1 MNFSNYNYCSIKD
14 ILADVLVLID
24 DEGTDKLNE
33 KFYYRQCRQVI
44 DDLNFTTFFNEV
56 YQDLDIPT
64 NLIALIPKNLWNIK
78 EIYVYNAEC
87 QSSSCSSSSIG
98 ACAIEGAVK
107 LYYKYNYITAGKGMG
122 HTPTQYSHNR
132 HNGWSDTFSGGVRY
146 EKHHHPHWYN
156 IQGGEIFLSDNCSA
170 FNKMRIVANGLA
182 GGSIDELQIIPP
194 FVREAVVL
202 KVSERAC
209 LAIKGKNIEP
219 QRYRQMWADIKV
231 DLYTPK
237 GKGQGSVWDE
247 AIYRLRRKDD
257 KETTDLKLYLSKMG
271 F

>member
-107 LYYKYNYITAGKGMG
+107 LYYKYNYI
-122 HTPTQYSHNR
+122 
-132 HNGWSDTFSGGVRY
+132 
-146 EKHHHPHWYN
+146 
-156 IQGGEIFLSDNCSA
+156 L
-170 FNKMRIVANGLA
+170 
-182 GGSIDELQIIPP
+182 
-194 FVREAVVL
+194 
-202 KVSERAC
+202 
-209 LAIKGKNIEP
+209 
-219 QRYRQMWADIKV
+219 
-231 DLYTPK
+231 
-237 GKGQGSVWDE
+237 
-247 AIYRLRRKDD
+247 
-257 KETTDLKLYLSKMG
+257 
-271 F
+271 